1 MPGLQFTI
9 PELLSENQQGGPKI
23 RVSIFYLL
31 IRTRTCVYQEASNV
45 GFLKNCAYVLN
56 EWVLSSSINML
67 LGTSDLFDT

>member
-45 GFLKNCAYVLN
+45 SF
-56 EWVLSSSINML
+56 
-67 LGTSDLFDT
+67 